1 MHMEITPLYTK
12 VEKSIQTLYGVVVLE
27 STENFP
33 QNESNLYCLTP
44 DGKLLWIA
52 EKPESYTLYIR
63 VMLNEIGAT
72 LSTYTLS
79 NDACE
84 IDMLTGKILSKT
96 SFR

>member
-1 MHMEITPLYTK
+1 MEITPLYTK

-27 STENFP
+27 STDGFP

-44 DGKLLWIA
+44 DGKIHWTA

-63 VMLNEIGAT
+63 VMLNESGAT

-79 NDACE
+79 SDACE
-84 IDMLTGKILSKT
+84 LDMITGKILSKT
-96 SFR
+96 RFR